1 MSGRRLGG
9 ITGKAHKANPG
20 QGRNMNDDVTDGMLL
35 DLSEVNM
42 ADLDLTD
49 RESALFKALH
59 RLLVSNDGR
68 DFNSFH
74 SSIS

>member
-1 MSGRRLGG
+1 
-9 ITGKAHKANPG
+9 
-20 QGRNMNDDVTDGMLL
+20 MNDDVTDGMLL